1 MTARVI
7 AQQILTAESHARD
20 GREPRVPALA
30 DLAIVSRAYLSITEG
45 GKTLAQQGAVY
56 VSHAAA
62 VTYSRAEDIGTEE
75 ARRELTEILLDARQ
89 VESDPTQWRMRKRST
104 DLDITCRVAR
114 EGRLLVVTSV
124 NVRARN
130 SGGRRG

>member
-1 MTARVI
+1 VTARVI
-7 AQQILTAESHARD
+7 AQRILTAEGFARD
-20 GREPRVPALA
+20 GRAPRVPELD
-30 DLAIVSRAYLSITEG
+30 DLALLARDYLSRTEG
-45 GKTLAQQGAVY
+45 GETLAQQGAVY

-62 VTYSRAEDIGTEE
+62 VTYARAEDIGTEE

-89 VESDPTQWRMRKRST
+89 VESDPTQWRYRRRST

-114 EGRLLVVTSV
+114 EGRLLVATSV
-124 NVRARN
+124 NVRTRN